1 MDKKKII
8 ILCVILVLLVAAAV
22 LLAVFMPNIKMGI
35 NARKYNLQKADISVS
50 ADRIYFLNT
59 GGSDAILI
67 ESDGKFAMVDA
78 AEDNDNPRNF
88 EGLKLTGYEDYV
100 VDFVKKIAGDENG
113 RVELEFVLGTH
124 AHSDHIGG
132 FDTLIFDEDITVK
145 TAYLREYD
153 EDRISEYEIESWD
166 NKEVYEQ
173 MLDAC
178 KKRGVPVV
186 SDISAEPFTF
196 GSFTMQFINTEI
208 NPVEGRVGENEN
220 AVGLLIEKNGT
231 KAFLS
236 ADINN
241 YDGDEDRIAPAIGK
255 VDLLKVGHHGHEGS
269 STENF
274 INTLSP
280 DIAVLTRGNATPSAE
295 PLKNLNRVNAAI
307 YATGKYGEI
316 IAEFTENGIAL
327 FAGIAE

>member
-8 ILCVILVLLVAAAV
+8 ILCVILVLLVAATV
-22 LLAVFMPNIKMGI
+22 LLAVFIPNIKMGI
-35 NARKYNLQKADISVS
+35 NARKYNLQKADVSAS

-67 ESDGKFAMVDA
+67 ESNGKFTMVDA

-88 EGLKLTGYEDYV
+88 EGLNLTGYEDYV

-132 FDTLIFDEDITVK
+132 FDTLILDEDITVK

-153 EDRISEYEIESWD
+153 EARISEYEIESWD

-178 KKRGVPVV
+178 AKRGVPVV
-186 SDISAEPFTF
+186 SDIPSEPFVF
-196 GSFTMQFINTEI
+196 GNFTMQFINTEI

-231 KAFLS
+231 KAFLA

-241 YDGDEDRIAPAIGK
+241 YDGDEDRIAPEIGK

-269 STENF
+269 STEYF

>member
-8 ILCVILVLLVAAAV
+8 ILCVILVLLVAATV
-22 LLAVFMPNIKMGI
+22 LICVFMPNIKMAV
-35 NARKYNLQKADISVS
+35 NAKRYTLQKADVS
-50 ADRIYFLNT
+50 AAADRIYFLDT

-132 FDTLIFDEDITVK
+132 FDTLILDEDITVK

-153 EDRISEYEIESWD
+153 EDRISEYEIKSWD

-186 SDISAEPFTF
+186 SDIPAEPFTF

-269 STENF
+269 STETF